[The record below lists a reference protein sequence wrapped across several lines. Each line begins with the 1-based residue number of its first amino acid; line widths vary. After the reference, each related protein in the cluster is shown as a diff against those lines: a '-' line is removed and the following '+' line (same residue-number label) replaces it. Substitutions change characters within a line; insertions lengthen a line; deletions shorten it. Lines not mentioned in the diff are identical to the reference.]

1 MLLELSSVEARELKQ
16 ALDSALR
23 VLLDE
28 IAHAD
33 QRSYRD
39 MLRERYD
46 RMEQLTRRLDMTLE
60 GNQVYA

>member
-16 ALDSALR
+16 ALESALR

-33 QRSYRD
+33 QRAFRD

-46 RMEQLTRRLDMTLE
+46 RMEALNRRLEMSLE
-60 GNQVYA
+60 ENQVYA

>member
-1 MLLELSSVEARELKQ
+1 MLLELSAVEARELKQ

-33 QRSYRD
+33 QRAYRD

-46 RMEQLTRRLDMTLE
+46 RMDQLNRRLEMTLE

>member
-1 MLLELSSVEARELKQ
+1 MLLELSTVEARELKE

-33 QRSYRD
+33 QRAYRD

-46 RMEQLTRRLDMTLE
+46 RMEQLNRRLEMTLE

>member
-1 MLLELSSVEARELKQ
+1 MLLELSAVEARDLKQ

-33 QRSYRD
+33 QRAYRD

-46 RMEQLTRRLDMTLE
+46 RMEQLNRRLEMTLE

>member
-1 MLLELSSVEARELKQ
+1 MMLEMSQEDARELKQ

-33 QRSYRD
+33 QRAYRD

-46 RMEQLTRRLDMTLE
+46 RLNQLNRRLDLASE
-60 GNQVYA
+60 DSQVYA

>member
-1 MLLELSSVEARELKQ
+1 MLLELSAVEARELKQ
-16 ALDSALR
+16 ALESALR

-33 QRSYRD
+33 QRAYRD

-46 RMEQLTRRLDMTLE
+46 RMDQLNRRLEMSLE

>member
-1 MLLELSSVEARELKQ
+1 MLLELSAVEARELKQ

-33 QRSYRD
+33 QRAYRD

-46 RMEQLTRRLDMTLE
+46 RMEQLTRRLEMSLE
-60 GNQVYA
+60 GTQVYA

>member
-1 MLLELSSVEARELKQ
+1 MLLELSTVEARELKE

-33 QRSYRD
+33 QRAYRD

-46 RMEQLTRRLDMTLE
+46 RMEQLNRRLEMTLE
-60 GNQVYA
+60 GTQVYA